1 MNSIVWRS
9 AGDPDTI
16 ILMWTDC
23 QIDLWQYLI
32 LDLMAPSSMSSWR
45 IPEAAED
52 KYDDAKTSKFY
63 RDSTARTSCKL
74 SQYPR

>member
-1 MNSIVWRS
+1 
-9 AGDPDTI
+9 
-16 ILMWTDC
+16 
-23 QIDLWQYLI
+23 
-32 LDLMAPSSMSSWR
+32 MSSWR